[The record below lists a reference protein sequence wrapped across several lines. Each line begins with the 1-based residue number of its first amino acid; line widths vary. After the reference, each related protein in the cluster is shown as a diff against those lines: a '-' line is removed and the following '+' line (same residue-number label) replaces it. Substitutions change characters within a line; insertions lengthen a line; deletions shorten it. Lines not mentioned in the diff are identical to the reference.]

1 MFPITDNERG
11 MEAVRSLLDSR
22 YAKSPSTK
30 CIMETF
36 EICLLRN
43 YSRFANIY
51 LLQLELKTHVLIPI

>member
-11 MEAVRSLLDSR
+11 MEAVRSLLDST
-22 YAKSPSTK
+22 YAKSPSTE

-36 EICLLRN
+36 EICLLHN